1 MPVSIVSYNPLVINR
16 VINYYSNIIN
26 RNNRG
31 TDHAVLAVGYGTD
44 YSTGQEYWL
53 VKNSW
58 GDNWGENGFIR
69 IKMGTCGIEK
79 AVSSQIC
86 WSNCVFPTTVAFDRD
101 AQLPNAHEMD
111 DRIQLHHHHL
121 LLLPVLSVT
130 CQRCTAASGVSNLN
144 LNFGSYGQ
152 FTQKVKC
159 TSPKNCQCIG
169 IGSFNCC
176 KALCGATKCPPF

>member
-1 MPVSIVSYNPLVINR
+1 MVSYNHLVINR
-16 VINYYSNIIN
+16 VINYYSNIIHK
-26 RNNRG
+26 NNRG

-79 AVSSQIC
+79 AVSSQSC

-111 DRIQLHHHHL
+111 DRIQLRHHHL
-121 LLLPVLSVT
+121 PLLPVLSVT
-130 CQRCTAASGVSNLN
+130 CQKCTAASGVSLILN
-144 LNFGSYGQ
+144 STLDHMVSTGRR
-152 FTQKVKC
+152 
-159 TSPKNCQCIG
+159 
-169 IGSFNCC
+169 
-176 KALCGATKCPPF
+176 

>member
-1 MPVSIVSYNPLVINR
+1 MVSYNPLVINR

-44 YSTGQEYWL
+44 YSTGQDYWL

-79 AVSSQIC
+79 AVSS
-86 WSNCVFPTTVAFDRD
+86 WRLDENVFFQT
-101 AQLPNAHEMD
+101 M
-111 DRIQLHHHHL
+111 L
-121 LLLPVLSVT
+121 LLKQLLLTGMHDYQMFKKWTTGYSSATP
-130 CQRCTAASGVSNLN
+130 
-144 LNFGSYGQ
+144 
-152 FTQKVKC
+152 
-159 TSPKNCQCIG
+159 TSSSC
-169 IGSFNCC
+169 
-176 KALCGATKCPPF
+176 

>member
-1 MPVSIVSYNPLVINR
+1 MVSDNPLVMNR

-79 AVSSQIC
+79 AVSSQPQI
-86 WSNCVFPTTVAFDRD
+86 
-101 AQLPNAHEMD
+101 
-111 DRIQLHHHHL
+111 
-121 LLLPVLSVT
+121 
-130 CQRCTAASGVSNLN
+130 
-144 LNFGSYGQ
+144 
-152 FTQKVKC
+152 
-159 TSPKNCQCIG
+159 
-169 IGSFNCC
+169 
-176 KALCGATKCPPF
+176 